1 MAGTDRGTVAT
12 EPRPRAVS
20 LIAALITAALVAAG
34 CGGETETPAPAI
46 AGESAPASS
55 PTTSTAATATTTAPT
70 TTTTTAAPTS
80 SAPATTAA
88 PTTSSTSTTTSTIS
102 ATATTATPTAT
113 VSETTESDTTS
124 TESETTTESGTIA
137 TPTTEPPP
145 PTTVAVEVP
154 RPEASTVAELIAL
167 DRPLVIAHA
176 GGDQDYPH
184 STIYAY
190 TQSAL
195 AGADILELDV
205 QLTADGVLIV
215 QHDDTV
221 DRTTEASGPVA
232 DLTLAGIRALDNAHW
247 FVAGRWGDQTR
258 PDSEY
263 EFRGVRTGE
272 VDPPPGFGPD
282 DFRVA
287 TFREVA
293 ERFPHHV
300 LDVEIKLQRGDDDEE
315 DPATGIA
322 AAEVLAAEI
331 AELGREDSV
340 IVACFNDDVLAAFGR
355 LAPAVVA
362 TPGETALVGWFL
374 AGEALDPDLAVV
386 QVPFTYGGIEVVTPD
401 TVARVHD
408 EGREVWVWLS
418 GTDVVETREFY
429 SDLFALGVDGV
440 LAGRPAEARA
450 ALDAAV
456 LG

>member
-1 MAGTDRGTVAT
+1 MARTDRGTT
-12 EPRPRAVS
+12 QSQRLPRSLS
-20 LIAALITAALVAAG
+20 LIASLVAATVVAAAG
-34 CGGETETPAPAI
+34 CGGS
-46 AGESAPASS
+46 ESSPAS
-55 PTTSTAATATTTAPT
+55 PTI
-70 TTTTTAAPTS
+70 AAPTS

-102 ATATTATPTAT
+102 ATATTAAPTTTASQTATESDATATPTAESET
-113 VSETTESDTTS
+113 TATETTES
-124 TESETTTESGTIA
+124 ETPTESGATA

-205 QLTADGVLIV
+205 QLTADGALIV

-221 DRTTEASGPVA
+221 DRTTEASGLVA
-232 DLTLAGIRALDNAHW
+232 GLTLAEIRALDNAHW

-340 IVACFNDDVLAAFGR
+340 IVACFNDDVLAAFSR

-386 QVPFTYGGIEVVTPD
+386 QVPFTFGGVEVVTPD

-440 LAGRPAEARA
+440 IAGRPAEARA
-450 ALDAAV
+450 ALDAA
-456 LG
+456 GGG